1 MYVYNTYIYIFTI
14 HITVGVYSPIFFL
27 NVADLEIRGKWRFIA
42 DGIWLEIID
51 KWWNFLYAM
60 FGYH

>member
-1 MYVYNTYIYIFTI
+1 MYIFTI

>member
-1 MYVYNTYIYIFTI
+1 MYVYNTYIYIYNSHNCWGI
-14 HITVGVYSPIFFL
+14 LSDFFL